1 MSSRAAALVACF
13 WIAACSNKESAADFQ
28 RYAKGL
34 DTPVQILVRDRG
46 YTIVAGEHEAD
57 IMSSSTALR
66 CTKRA
71 GMQPDCASPSR

>member
-1 MSSRAAALVACF
+1 MSNRAGTFAACLL
-13 WIAACSNKESAADFQ
+13 IAACSNKESAADLQ
-28 RYAKGL
+28 RFGKGL
-34 DTPVQILVRDRG
+34 DTPFQFLVRDRS
-46 YTIVAGEHEAD
+46 YTIVAGEHDAD